1 MKKTVLVTGAT
12 GFLGSHLVKALL
24 SDGYRVAIL
33 KRSFSK
39 VWRIDDVIDQ
49 VISFDIDNCD
59 LHQVFTR
66 LNNVFAIIH
75 AATCYGK
82 NNEGSL
88 EVFKA
93 NTFFPLQLLDLAA
106 SFNTNVFINT
116 DTYFNKGDIPYQGLP
131 DYSISKKHFADWGKH
146 YAQCR
151 NIYFI
156 NTKLEHIFGG
166 NEDNSKFTSYI
177 VKSCLANIKDLAL
190 TEGKQLR
197 DFIYVA
203 DVVTAY
209 LKILEKYKQGNN
221 YQEYEL
227 GSGQTFTIREFV
239 ETVRK
244 LSQSQTDLNFGAIP
258 YRENEIMFS
267 KANIEQ
273 LSLLGWKPKYTLERG
288 LMKTIAEYKAV

>member
-24 SDGYRVAIL
+24 DDGYRVAIL

-39 VWRIDDVIDQ
+39 TWRIDDVIDQ

-75 AATCYGK
+75 TATCYGK

-88 EVFKA
+88 EVFKV

-106 SFNTNVFINT
+106 NFNIDVFINT

-156 NTKLEHIFGG
+156 NSKLEHIFGG

-177 VKSCLANIKDLAL
+177 IKSCLANVKELAL
-190 TEGKQLR
+190 THGRQLR
-197 DFIYVA
+197 DFIYVG
-203 DVVTAY
+203 DIVSAY
-209 LKILEKYKQGNN
+209 LKILEQYKRVNN

-227 GSGQTFTIREFV
+227 GSGNTVTVREFV
-239 ETVRK
+239 ETVHK
-244 LSQSQTDLNFGAIP
+244 LSQSQTVLNFGAIP

-267 KANIEQ
+267 KASIEQ
-273 LSLLGWKPKYTLERG
+273 LSLLGWNPDYSLEQG
-288 LMKTIAEYKAV
+288 LMKTISEYKEV

>member
-24 SDGYRVAIL
+24 AGGYGVAIL

-39 VWRIDDVIDQ
+39 TWRIDNVIDQ

-59 LHQVFTR
+59 LKQVFHE
-66 LNNVFAIIH
+66 LDSVFAVIH
-75 AATCYGK
+75 TATCYGK

-88 EVFKA
+88 EVFGA
-93 NTFFPLQLLDLAA
+93 NTVFPLQLLDIA
-106 SFNTNVFINT
+106 SNFNISVFINT
-116 DTYFNKGDIPYQGLP
+116 DTYFNKGDTFYKALP
-131 DYSISKKHFADWGKH
+131 DYSISKRHFDDWGKQ

-156 NTKLEHIFGG
+156 NSRLEHIYGG

-177 VKSCLANIKDLAL
+177 IKSCLANVKELAL
-190 TEGKQLR
+190 THGQQLR
-197 DFIYVA
+197 DFIYVE

-209 LKILEKYKQGNN
+209 LKILEQYKRGNN

-227 GSGQTFTIREFV
+227 GSGNTATIREFV
-239 ETVRK
+239 ETVHE

-267 KANIEQ
+267 KASIEQ
-273 LSLLGWKPKYTLERG
+273 LSLLGWNPDYSLEQG
-288 LMKTIAEYKAV
+288 LMKTIAEYQAV